1 MATKER
7 IKTRCP
13 LCRSKYMVPTT
24 LVGHRA
30 RCAKCKATF
39 RVAEHNGH
47 PTEDDIVRWLNEGMD
62 EYELANRPRIISGGS
77 PSDSSSETGD
87 DKRPESASTPRL
99 NSNRFA
105 AGLDT
110 APHPQH

>member
-13 LCRSKYMVPTT
+13 ICRSKYMVPTT

-39 RVAEHNGH
+39 RVAEHNHH
-47 PTEDDIVRWLNEGMD
+47 PTEDAIVRLYVRTG
-62 EYELANRPRIISGGS
+62 YGIYGTAYGGL
-77 PSDSSSETGD
+77 ET
-87 DKRPESASTPRL
+87 E
-99 NSNRFA
+99 
-105 AGLDT
+105 
-110 APHPQH
+110 